1 MKSSDVSILIPRG
14 TPCPQS
20 SQSLQL
26 ALVVLSIGAA
36 SHFMLFL
43 DSVVDNLLPAAM
55 PFLLSI
61 YKTKE
66 EADKAWEFLVSSRIY
81 GLAVGCFLSIYFS
94 NKYGRR
100 MPILIGTV
108 MDIIGVFLTVLTVY
122 MPGGVSVAVVGRFIN
137 GIGQGIVQTSGSVM
151 LAEIPPLR
159 RRGTALAT
167 LTMWA
172 CMGELGGMLIS
183 LEELLGTSKHWHIA
197 MGVPLL
203 PLMPALYILYK
214 APESPRYLFMINREA
229 DARKALSFYQSPVD
243 ARQTIDEILEEMK
256 LEDVDINSN
265 TPKKKINR
273 EPSVSQI
280 FERLKDGYF
289 SRPLL
294 IALFV
299 QSFVHLDDWLWIS
312 YSTQIFENVGLSAN
326 RAQRASLLM
335 SLPQAVISIALLGCF
350 DNFSRRALL
359 ILPTIGSVLIGL
371 MAILFTT
378 FEKVLL
384 RGIPIAVV
392 LPVLAAFDLS
402 AAAISGESA
411 FAIVPELF
419 LQNDKILGTA
429 IVGIAQ
435 NVFGGILTNF
445 LLTAV
450 NHLGTENVLVPFV
463 MMNALYVFI
472 NYYHLP
478 ETAEKTPQEVALHF
492 SPNPPFESSIAWLSR
507 KYHEISLSIIP
518 AKLFSLSTLIQ
529 LLIFITQVIFC
540 VLFLNFSFNL
550 GLQLLRLAAQSLGK

>member
-1 MKSSDVSILIPRG
+1 
-14 TPCPQS
+14 
-20 SQSLQL
+20 
-26 ALVVLSIGAA
+26 
-36 SHFMLFL
+36 
-43 DSVVDNLLPAAM
+43 M

-61 YKTKE
+61 HKAKE
-66 EADKAWEFLVSSRIY
+66 E
-81 GLAVGCFLSIYFS
+81 VG
-94 NKYGRR
+94 
-100 MPILIGTV
+100 ILDPHRHHIGYRK
-108 MDIIGVFLTVLTVY
+108 GVFRTVLTVY
-122 MPGGVSVAVVGRFIN
+122 MPGRVSVAVMGRFIN
-137 GIGQGIVQTSGSVM
+137 GIGREIVQ
-151 LAEIPPLR
+151 
-159 RRGTALAT
+159 
-167 LTMWA
+167 
-172 CMGELGGMLIS
+172 IS
-183 LEELLGTSKHWHIA
+183 FHDQPK
-197 MGVPLL
+197 
-203 PLMPALYILYK
+203 
-214 APESPRYLFMINREA
+214 A

-256 LEDVDINSN
+256 LEDVDIRFEHPEEEN
-265 TPKKKINR
+265 KLR
-273 EPSVSQI
+273 AECFQI
-280 FERLKDGYF
+280 FEGDGYF

-411 FAIVPELF
+411 FAIVPRAV

-435 NVFGGILTNF
+435 V
-445 LLTAV
+445 
-450 NHLGTENVLVPFV
+450 
-463 MMNALYVFI
+463 
-472 NYYHLP
+472 
-478 ETAEKTPQEVALHF
+478 
-492 SPNPPFESSIAWLSR
+492 
-507 KYHEISLSIIP
+507 
-518 AKLFSLSTLIQ
+518 
-529 LLIFITQVIFC
+529 
-540 VLFLNFSFNL
+540 
-550 GLQLLRLAAQSLGK
+550 